1 MNLSKFSVNKPV
13 TITMMVL
20 VVVLLGAISLT
31 RLPIDLFPEF
41 EVPVAIV
48 TTSYSGAG
56 PEEIENLITRQI
68 EGAVSTVGSIDTVS
82 SISSE
87 GSSIVIAQ
95 FNFGVDMDNAAL
107 EMREKVDLVKGILP
121 EDSEEP
127 MVLKIDPNAMPII
140 QVALTSGG
148 DLARLQELAED
159 TFSQRFERLDG
170 VASVDISGGY
180 TREIDIKVN
189 QSQLS
194 GMGLSIGQLSQLIG
208 ASNLNYPGGSV
219 DKGDQNLSVRVTGEF
234 RSIEEIRQMP
244 ITLSTGDVIRLGDIA
259 DIELVNRE
267 LSSISRTDGRE
278 SINISIQKQS
288 GRNTVQV
295 AELIHEELEKLE
307 KDYPE
312 IGFQVVMDN
321 SLYIIQAINT
331 VAKNAIF
338 GSILAIVI
346 LYIFLKN
353 LRTTTIIGISIPI
366 SLIASFILLYFNG
379 ITLNIMTLGG
389 LAMAVGMLVDSAIVV
404 LENIF
409 RFRTE
414 GMSKYDAAVKG
425 ASEVGMAITAST
437 LTTIAVFIP
446 IVFVEGFVGTI
457 FKDFALTVTLSLAAS
472 LVVSL
477 TLIPMLS
484 SKILTVSED
493 NGKRRK
499 LEKVYDRFDQIYSKI
514 EDGYKS
520 LLEKGINNRKKTIV
534 ISLVI
539 FVLSIASIAVVGMEF
554 LPATDEGMISI
565 DIKLPLGA
573 SLEKVDKLTIE
584 VEEVLSDILE
594 IESFAANIGAGGF
607 MMGRGMGGSSN
618 SSAISLMLIPL
629 SERDRSTSEVSEEIR
644 TRLRDI
650 PGAEFAVSETSNM
663 GMISSGTPI
672 SISIKGPELDVLER
686 ISNDFKGMIQSVQGT
701 REVTTSISDAVPL
714 VQVAVDKEMA
724 ASYGLTTAQVATGV
738 RSNSTG
744 TVVSRLKQ
752 AGDEIDIVIKPMGD
766 ITESLNNFSQLE
778 ISSPTGANIPLSQI
792 ADITIEKGPTSI
804 RRDNQERVVTVTSQ
818 IIDRDLN
825 SIVQD
830 IEMKFGSYE
839 LPEGYSYLIGGEN
852 EEMID
857 AFTQLA
863 QALGLAII
871 LIYMVMAAQFESL
884 IYPFIIMF
892 TIPLAFSGGALGL
905 FLTGRSLGVTALIGV
920 IILAGIVVNNGIVLI
935 DYINVLR
942 KEGYSR
948 LDAILKAGPVRL
960 RPILMTTLTTVLG
973 LIPITLGIGEGA
985 ELMAPLG
992 SVVISGLT
1000 LSTILTLVL
1009 VPVIYIIFDDI
1020 SVKMKDRFKKKPSE
1034 AEEVQTWAE

>member
-1 MNLSKFSVNKPV
+1 VNLSKFSVKKPV

-48 TTSYSGAG
+48 STSYSGAG

-107 EMREKVDLVKGILP
+107 EMREKVDLVKGFLP
-121 EDSEEP
+121 EDSTEP

-140 QVALTSGG
+140 QIALTSGG
-148 DLARLQELAED
+148 DLAKLQELAED

-170 VASVDISGGY
+170 VASVDIAGGY
-180 TREIDIKVN
+180 TKEIDIIVN

-194 GMGLSIGQLSQLIG
+194 GMGLSISQLSQLIG
-208 ASNLNYPGGSV
+208 ASNLNYPGGNV
-219 DKGDQNLSVRVTGEF
+219 KKGDQELSVRVTGELKN
-234 RSIEEIRQMP
+234 IEDIRNMP
-244 ITLSTGDVIRLGDIA
+244 VTLPTGDVIRLGDISE
-259 DIELVNRE
+259 IKMVNRE

-295 AELIHEELEKLE
+295 AELIHKELDKLQR
-307 KDYPE
+307 DYPE
-312 IGFQVVMDN
+312 IGFQIVMDN
-321 SLYIIQAINT
+321 SLYIVQAINT

-338 GSILAIVI
+338 GSLLAIFI

-414 GMSKYDAAVKG
+414 GMSKYDAAIKG

-493 NGKRRK
+493 TGRKRRFEK
-499 LEKVYDRFDQIYSKI
+499 LYNRFDDIYSKV
-514 EDGYKS
+514 ENSYKK
-520 LLEKGINNRKKTIV
+520 LLEGGIRNRKKTVV
-534 ISLVI
+534 ISVLV
-539 FVLSIASIAVVGMEF
+539 FALSIASIAVVGMEF

-565 DIKLPLGA
+565 DVRLPLGA
-573 SLEKVDKLTIE
+573 SLNKVDELTLK
-584 VEEVLSDILE
+584 VEEAIADIPE
-594 IESFAANIGAGGF
+594 IESLAANVGAAGF
-607 MMGRGMGGSSN
+607 MMGRGMGGTSN
-618 SSAISLMLIPL
+618 SSTISLMLVPL
-629 SERDRSTSEVSEEIR
+629 SERDRSTSEVSEDIR
-644 TRLRDI
+644 GRLKDI

-672 SISIKGPELDVLER
+672 SISIKGPELVVLEK
-686 ISNDFKGMIQSVQGT
+686 ISDDFKSMIQSVAGT
-701 REVTTSISDAVPL
+701 REVTTSLSDAVPL
-714 VQVAVDKEMA
+714 VQVAVNKEMA
-724 ASYGLTTAQVATGV
+724 ASYGLTAAQVATGV

-766 ITESLNNFSQLE
+766 ITESINNFSQLE

-804 RRDNQERVVTVTSQ
+804 RRDSQERVVTVTSQ
-818 IIDRDLN
+818 IVDRDLN

-830 IEMKFGSYE
+830 IELKFETYE
-839 LPEGYSYLIGGEN
+839 LPEGYSYSIGGEN

-920 IILAGIVVNNGIVLI
+920 IILSGIVVNNGIVLI
-935 DYINVLR
+935 DYINTLR
-942 KEGYSR
+942 KDGKSR
-948 LDAILKAGPVRL
+948 KEAILQAGPVRL

-992 SVVISGLT
+992 SVVIGGLT

-1009 VPVIYIIFDDI
+1009 VPVIYTLFDDLSI
-1020 SVKMKDRFKKKPSE
+1020 SVKERLKKKASE
-1034 AEEVQTWAE
+1034 AGEV

>member
-1 MNLSKFSVNKPV
+1 
-13 TITMMVL
+13 MMVL

-48 TTSYSGAG
+48 STTYSGTG
-56 PEEIENLITRQI
+56 PLEMENLITRPI
-68 EGAVSTVGSIDTVS
+68 EGAVSTVGNIDIVS
-82 SISSE
+82 SRTSE

-107 EMREKVDLVKGILP
+107 EMREKVDLIKGLLP
-121 EDSEEP
+121 EDAEDP

-140 QVALTSGG
+140 QIALTSGG

-159 TFSQRFERLDG
+159 TFSQRLERLDG

-180 TREIDIKVN
+180 TREIEIKVN
-189 QSQLS
+189 QSRLS
-194 GMGLSIGQLSQLIG
+194 SMGLSIGQLSQLIG
-208 ASNLNYPGGSV
+208 ASNINYPGGNV
-219 DKGDQNLSVRVTGEF
+219 TKGDQDLSVRVTGEF
-234 RSIEEIRQMP
+234 ESVEEIRLMP
-244 ITLSTGDVIRLGDIA
+244 VTLSSGDIIRLGDIA
-259 DIELVNRE
+259 QIKLVNKE
-267 LSSISRTDGRE
+267 LNTISRTNGNE

-295 AELIHEELEKLE
+295 AELIHDELEKLE
-307 KDYPE
+307 RDYPE
-312 IGFQVVMDN
+312 IEFQVVMDS
-321 SLYIIQAINT
+321 SLFIIQAINT

-338 GSILAIVI
+338 GSFLAIII

-409 RFRTE
+409 RYRTE
-414 GMSKYDAAVKG
+414 GLSKYDAAIKG

-484 SKILTVSED
+484 SKILSVSET
-493 NGKRRK
+493 GKKRK
-499 LEKVYDRFDQIYSKI
+499 LDKVYNRFDGVYSKV
-514 EDGYKS
+514 EEKYRS
-520 LLEKGINNRKKTIV
+520 LLENGINNRKKTVV
-534 ISLVI
+534 ISVI
-539 FVLSIASIAVVGMEF
+539 VFFVSIASLFAVGMEF
-554 LPATDEGMISI
+554 LPATDESMISI
-565 DIKLPLGA
+565 DISLPLGA
-573 SLEKVDKLTIE
+573 SQDKVDLVTTE
-584 VEEVLSDILE
+584 VEELLYDIPE
-594 IESFAANIGAGGF
+594 IESVAVTIGSGGLT
-607 MMGRGMGGSSN
+607 MGRGFSSGNGSS
-618 SSAISLMLIPL
+618 ISLMLYPL
-629 SERDRSTSEVSEEIR
+629 GERDRSTSEVAEDIR
-644 TRLRDI
+644 GMVKDI
-650 PGAEFAVSETSNM
+650 PGVEIAVNQTSNM
-663 GMISSGTPI
+663 GMISSGTPV
-672 SISIKGPELDVLER
+672 SISIKGPELNVLEE
-686 ISNDFKGMIQSVQGT
+686 ISESIKGMVESVAGT
-701 REVTTSISDAVPL
+701 REVTTSISDSVPV
-714 VQVAVDKEMA
+714 VQVAVKKEMA
-724 ASYGLTTAQVATGV
+724 AAYGLTTAQIGAGV
-738 RSNSTG
+738 RSGATG
-744 TVVSRLKQ
+744 ATVSRFKDR
-752 AGDEIDIVIKPMGD
+752 GDEINVVIRPEGNVTD
-766 ITESLNNFSQLE
+766 SLENFSQME
-778 ISSPTGANIPLSQI
+778 ITTPMGTDIPLSMV
-792 ADITIEKGPTSI
+792 ADITIEKGPTVI
-804 RRDNQERVVTVTSQ
+804 NRDNQERVVTVTSQ

-825 SIVQD
+825 SVTRD
-830 IEMKFGSYE
+830 IEDQLEVYAM
-839 LPEGYSYLIGGEN
+839 PEGYSYSIGGEN

-905 FLTGRSLGVTALIGV
+905 FLTGRALGVTALIGV
-920 IILAGIVVNNGIVLI
+920 IILSGIVVNNGIVLI
-935 DYINVLR
+935 DYINTLR
-942 KEGYSR
+942 KEGKSR
-948 LDAILKAGPVRL
+948 EEAILTAGPIRL

-992 SVVISGLT
+992 SVVIGGLT
-1000 LSTILTLVL
+1000 LSTVLTLVL
-1009 VPVIYIIFDDI
+1009 VPVIYTMFDDL
-1020 SVKMKDRFKKKPSE
+1020 SLSLKEKFRKKGAKQEVE
-1034 AEEVQTWAE
+1034 AWEE

>member
-1 MNLSKFSVNKPV
+1 MNLSKFSVKKPV

-48 TTSYSGAG
+48 STTYSGTG
-56 PEEIENLITRQI
+56 PEEMENLITRQI
-68 EGAVSTVGSIDTVS
+68 EGAVATVGNIDTVS

-87 GSSIVIAQ
+87 GSSLVIAQ

-107 EMREKVDLVKGILP
+107 EMREKVDLVKGFLP
-121 EDSEEP
+121 EDAEEP

-140 QVALTSGG
+140 QIALTSSG

-180 TREIDIKVN
+180 SREIEVRV
-189 QSQLS
+189 SEGQLS
-194 GMGLSIGQLSQLIG
+194 GMDLSINQLSQLIG
-208 ASNLNYPGGSV
+208 ASNLNYPGGNV
-219 DKGDQNLSVRVTGEF
+219 MKGDQELSIRVTGEF
-234 RSIEEIRQMP
+234 ASVEEIRSMP

-259 DIELVNRE
+259 EVELVNRE
-267 LSSISRTDGRE
+267 LNTIARTNGRE
-278 SINISIQKQS
+278 SINMSIQKQS
-288 GRNTVQV
+288 GRNTVEV
-295 AELIHEELEKLE
+295 AEFIHDELEKLQR
-307 KDYPE
+307 DYPE

-338 GSILAIVI
+338 GSILAVVI

-414 GMSKYDAAVKG
+414 GMSKYDAAIKG

-484 SKILTVSED
+484 SKILSVTENTGKKRKFEKLYNWFD
-493 NGKRRK
+493 NSYEK
-499 LEKVYDRFDQIYSKI
+499 LENK
-514 EDGYKS
+514 YKD
-520 LLEKGINNRKKTIV
+520 LLEKGIENRKKTT
-534 ISLVI
+534 LVAVVV

-565 DIKLPLGA
+565 DIRLPLGA
-573 SLEKVDKLTIE
+573 SLDKVDALSTE
-584 VEEVLSDILE
+584 VEEVIFDIPE
-594 IESFAANIGAGGF
+594 IESMAANVGAGGF
-607 MMGRGMGGSSN
+607 MMGSGMGGTSN
-618 SSAISLMLIPL
+618 SSNISLMLYPL
-629 SERDRSTSEVSEEIR
+629 SERDRSTSEVAEEIR
-644 TRLRDI
+644 TRVRDI
-650 PGAEFAVSETSNM
+650 PGAEISVNETSNM

-672 SISIKGPELDVLER
+672 SISIKGPELDVLGT
-686 ISNDFKGMIQSVQGT
+686 ISNDFKEMIQSVSGT
-701 REVTTSISDAVPL
+701 REVSTSVSDAVPL
-714 VQVAVDKEMA
+714 VQVAVNKEQA
-724 ASYGLTTAQVATGV
+724 AAYGLTTAQVAAGV
-738 RSNSTG
+738 RSSSSG
-744 TVVSRLKQ
+744 TTVSRFKQ
-752 AGDEIDIVIKPMGD
+752 GGDEISIVIKPMED
-766 ITESLNNFSQLE
+766 VTESLNTFSHLQ
-778 ISSPTGANIPLSQI
+778 IASPTGANIPLSQI
-792 ADITIEKGPTSI
+792 AEITIEKGPTAI
-804 RRDNQERVVTVTSQ
+804 NRDNQERVVTVTSQ

-830 IEMKFGSYE
+830 IEARFQSYDM
-839 LPEGYSYLIGGEN
+839 PEGYSYTIGGEN

-905 FLTGRSLGVTALIGV
+905 FFTGRSLGVTALIGV

-935 DYINVLR
+935 DYINTLR
-942 KEGYSR
+942 KVGMDRKE
-948 LDAILKAGPVRL
+948 AILKAGPVRL
-960 RPILMTTLTTVLG
+960 RPILMTTLTTILG
-973 LIPITLGIGEGA
+973 LIPIALGIGEGA

-992 SVVISGLT
+992 SVVIGGLT
-1000 LSTILTLVL
+1000 LSTVLTLVL
-1009 VPVIYIIFDDI
+1009 VPAIYTLFDDWSI
-1020 SVKMKDRFKKKPSE
+1020 DLKQRFSKRSSE
-1034 AEEVQTWAE
+1034 IEEVQHE

>member
-1 MNLSKFSVNKPV
+1 
-13 TITMMVL
+13 MMVL

-48 TTSYSGAG
+48 STSYSGAG

-107 EMREKVDLVKGILP
+107 EMREKVDLVKGTLP
-121 EDSEEP
+121 EDSTEP

-140 QVALTSGG
+140 QIALTSGG
-148 DLARLQELAED
+148 DLAKLQELAED

-170 VASVDISGGY
+170 VASVDIAGGY
-180 TREIDIKVN
+180 TKEIDIIVN

-194 GMGLSIGQLSQLIG
+194 AMGLSINQLSQLIG
-208 ASNLNYPGGSV
+208 ASNLNYPGGNV
-219 DKGDQNLSVRVTGEF
+219 NKGDQELSVRVTGEF
-234 RSIEEIRQMP
+234 KSLEDIRNMP
-244 ITLSTGDVIRLGDIA
+244 VTLSTGDVIRLGDIA
-259 DIELVNRE
+259 DIKMVNRE

-295 AELIHEELEKLE
+295 AELIHKELDKLQR
-307 KDYPE
+307 DYPE
-312 IGFQVVMDN
+312 IGFQIVMDN
-321 SLYIIQAINT
+321 SLYIVQAINT

-338 GSILAIVI
+338 GSLLAIII

-414 GMSKYDAAVKG
+414 GMSKFDAAIKG

-493 NGKRRK
+493 TSRKRRFEK
-499 LEKVYDRFDQIYSKI
+499 LYNRFDDMYSRV
-514 EDGYKS
+514 ENSYKK
-520 LLEKGINNRKKTIV
+520 LLEGGIQNRKKTV
-534 ISLVI
+534 MISVLV
-539 FVLSIASIAVVGMEF
+539 FVLSMASIAVVGMEF

-565 DIKLPLGA
+565 DVKLPLGA
-573 SLEKVDKLTIE
+573 SLSKVDELTLK
-584 VEEVLSDILE
+584 VEEAISDIPE
-594 IESFAANIGAGGF
+594 IESLAANVGAAGF
-607 MMGRGMGGSSN
+607 MMGRGMGGTSN
-618 SSAISLMLIPL
+618 SSTISLMLIPL
-629 SERDRSTSEVSEEIR
+629 SERDRSTSEVSEDIR
-644 TRLRDI
+644 GRLKDI

-672 SISIKGPELDVLER
+672 SISIKGPELDVLEK
-686 ISNDFKGMIQSVQGT
+686 ISDDFKSMIQSVAGT
-701 REVTTSISDAVPL
+701 REVTTSLSDAVPL
-714 VQVAVDKEMA
+714 VQVAINKEMA

-738 RSNSTG
+738 RNNSTG

-778 ISSPTGANIPLSQI
+778 ISTPTGSNIPLSQI
-792 ADITIEKGPTSI
+792 ADISIEKGPTSI

-818 IIDRDLN
+818 IVDRDLN
-825 SIVQD
+825 SIVKD
-830 IEMKFGSYE
+830 IEAKFQSYE
-839 LPEGYSYLIGGEN
+839 LPEGYSYSIGGEN

-884 IYPFIIMF
+884 IYPFVIMF

-920 IILAGIVVNNGIVLI
+920 IILSGIVVNNGIVLI
-935 DYINVLR
+935 DYINTLR
-942 KEGYSR
+942 KEGKDR
-948 LDAILKAGPVRL
+948 KEAILQAGPVRL

-992 SVVISGLT
+992 SVVIGGLT

-1009 VPVIYIIFDDI
+1009 VPVIYTLFDDLSV
-1020 SVKMKDRFKKKPSE
+1020 SVKERLRKKSSE
-1034 AEEVQTWAE
+1034 AGEV

>member
-1 MNLSKFSVNKPV
+1 VNLSKFSVKKPV

-48 TTSYSGAG
+48 STTYSGTG
-56 PEEIENLITRQI
+56 PLEMENLITRPI
-68 EGAVSTVGSIDTVS
+68 EGAVSTVGNIDIVS
-82 SISSE
+82 SRTSE

-107 EMREKVDLVKGILP
+107 EMREKVDLIKGLLP
-121 EDSEEP
+121 EDAEDP

-140 QVALTSGG
+140 QIALTSGG

-159 TFSQRFERLDG
+159 TFSQRLERLDG

-180 TREIDIKVN
+180 TREIEIKVN
-189 QSQLS
+189 QSRLS
-194 GMGLSIGQLSQLIG
+194 SMGLSIGQLSQLIG
-208 ASNLNYPGGSV
+208 ASNINYPGGNV
-219 DKGDQNLSVRVTGEF
+219 TKGDQDLSVRVTGEF
-234 RSIEEIRQMP
+234 ESVEEIRLMP
-244 ITLSTGDVIRLGDIA
+244 VTLSSGDIIRLGDIA
-259 DIELVNRE
+259 QIKLVNKE
-267 LSSISRTDGRE
+267 LNTISRTNGNE

-295 AELIHEELEKLE
+295 AELIHDELEKLE
-307 KDYPE
+307 RDYPE
-312 IGFQVVMDN
+312 IEFQVVMDS
-321 SLYIIQAINT
+321 SLFIIQAINT

-338 GSILAIVI
+338 GSFLAIII

-409 RFRTE
+409 RYRTE
-414 GMSKYDAAVKG
+414 GLSKYDAAIKG

-484 SKILTVSED
+484 SKILSVSET
-493 NGKRRK
+493 GKKRK
-499 LEKVYDRFDQIYSKI
+499 LDKVYNRFDGVYSKV
-514 EDGYKS
+514 EEKYRS
-520 LLEKGINNRKKTIV
+520 LLENGINNRKKTVV
-534 ISLVI
+534 ISVI
-539 FVLSIASIAVVGMEF
+539 VFFVSIASLFAVGMEF
-554 LPATDEGMISI
+554 LPATDESMISI
-565 DIKLPLGA
+565 DISLPLGA
-573 SLEKVDKLTIE
+573 SQDKVDLVTTE
-584 VEEVLSDILE
+584 VEELLYDIPE
-594 IESFAANIGAGGF
+594 IESVAVTIGSGGLT
-607 MMGRGMGGSSN
+607 MGRGFSSGNGSS
-618 SSAISLMLIPL
+618 ISLMLYPL
-629 SERDRSTSEVSEEIR
+629 GERDRSTSEVAEDIR
-644 TRLRDI
+644 GMVKDI
-650 PGAEFAVSETSNM
+650 PGVEIAVNQTSNM
-663 GMISSGTPI
+663 GMISSGTPV
-672 SISIKGPELDVLER
+672 SISIKGPELNVLEE
-686 ISNDFKGMIQSVQGT
+686 ISESIKGMVESVAGT
-701 REVTTSISDAVPL
+701 REVTTSISDSVPV
-714 VQVAVDKEMA
+714 VQVAVKKEMA
-724 ASYGLTTAQVATGV
+724 AAYGLTTAQIGAGV
-738 RSNSTG
+738 RSGATG
-744 TVVSRLKQ
+744 ATVSRFKDR
-752 AGDEIDIVIKPMGD
+752 GDEINVVIRPEGNVTD
-766 ITESLNNFSQLE
+766 SLENFSQME
-778 ISSPTGANIPLSQI
+778 ITTPMGTDIPLSMV
-792 ADITIEKGPTSI
+792 ADITIEKGPTVI
-804 RRDNQERVVTVTSQ
+804 NRDNQERVVTVTSQ

-825 SIVQD
+825 SVTRD
-830 IEMKFGSYE
+830 IEDQLEVYAM
-839 LPEGYSYLIGGEN
+839 PEGYSYSIGGEN

-905 FLTGRSLGVTALIGV
+905 FLTGRALGVTALIGV
-920 IILAGIVVNNGIVLI
+920 IILSGIVVNNGIVLI
-935 DYINVLR
+935 DYINTLR
-942 KEGYSR
+942 KEGKSR
-948 LDAILKAGPVRL
+948 EEAILTAGPIRL

-992 SVVISGLT
+992 SVVIGGLT
-1000 LSTILTLVL
+1000 LSTVLTLVL
-1009 VPVIYIIFDDI
+1009 VPVIYTMFDDL
-1020 SVKMKDRFKKKPSE
+1020 SLSLKEKFRKKGAKQEVE
-1034 AEEVQTWAE
+1034 AWEE

>member
-1 MNLSKFSVNKPV
+1 VNLSKFSVKKPV

-48 TTSYSGAG
+48 STTYSGTG
-56 PEEIENLITRQI
+56 PEEMENLITRQI
-68 EGAVSTVGSIDTVS
+68 EGAVATVGNIDTVS

-87 GSSIVIAQ
+87 GSSLVIAQ

-107 EMREKVDLVKGILP
+107 EMREKVDLVKGFLP
-121 EDSEEP
+121 EDAEEP

-140 QVALTSGG
+140 QIALTSSG

-180 TREIDIKVN
+180 SREIEVRV
-189 QSQLS
+189 SEGQLS
-194 GMGLSIGQLSQLIG
+194 GMGLSINQLSQLIG
-208 ASNLNYPGGSV
+208 ASNLNYPGGNV
-219 DKGDQNLSVRVTGEF
+219 MKGDQELSIRVTGEF
-234 RSIEEIRQMP
+234 ASVEEIRSMP

-259 DIELVNRE
+259 EVELVNRE
-267 LSSISRTDGRE
+267 LNTIARTNGRE
-278 SINISIQKQS
+278 SINMSIQKQS
-288 GRNTVQV
+288 GRNTVEV
-295 AELIHEELEKLE
+295 AELIHDELEKLQR
-307 KDYPE
+307 DYPE

-331 VAKNAIF
+331 VAQNAIF

-353 LRTTTIIGISIPI
+353 FRTTTIIGISIPI

-414 GMSKYDAAVKG
+414 GMSKYDAAIKG

-446 IVFVEGFVGTI
+446 IIFVEGFVGTI

-484 SKILTVSED
+484 SKILSVTE
-493 NGKRRK
+493 NTGKKRK
-499 LEKVYDRFDQIYSKI
+499 LEKIYNWFDNSYEKL
-514 EDGYKS
+514 ENKYKV
-520 LLEKGINNRKKTIV
+520 LLEKGIENRKKTVLVAVIV
-534 ISLVI
+534 
-539 FVLSIASIAVVGMEF
+539 FVLSIASISVVGMEF

-565 DIKLPLGA
+565 DIRLPLGA
-573 SLEKVDKLTIE
+573 SLDKVDALSTE
-584 VEEVLSDILE
+584 VEEAIFDLPE
-594 IESFAANIGAGGF
+594 IESMAANVGAGGF
-607 MMGRGMGGSSN
+607 MMGSGMGGTSN
-618 SSAISLMLIPL
+618 SSNISLMLYPL
-629 SERDRSTSEVSEEIR
+629 SERDRSTSEVAEDIR
-644 TRLRDI
+644 TRVRDI
-650 PGAEFAVSETSNM
+650 PGAEISVSETSNM

-672 SISIKGPELDVLER
+672 SISIKGPEFDVLGT
-686 ISNDFKGMIQSVQGT
+686 ISNDFKEMIQLVSGT
-701 REVTTSISDAVPL
+701 REVSTSVSDAVPL
-714 VQVAVDKEMA
+714 VQVAVNKEQA
-724 ASYGLTTAQVATGV
+724 AAYGLTTAQVATGV
-738 RSNSTG
+738 RSSSSG
-744 TVVSRLKQ
+744 TTVSRFKQ
-752 AGDEIDIVIKPMGD
+752 GGDEISIVIKPMED
-766 ITESLNNFSQLE
+766 VTESLNTFSQLQ
-778 ISSPTGANIPLSQI
+778 IASPTGGNIPLSQI
-792 ADITIEKGPTSI
+792 ADITIEKGPTAI
-804 RRDNQERVVTVTSQ
+804 NRDNQERVVTVTSQ

-830 IEMKFGSYE
+830 IEARFQSYDM
-839 LPEGYSYLIGGEN
+839 PEGYSYTIGGEN

-863 QALGLAII
+863 LALGLAII

-905 FLTGRSLGVTALIGV
+905 FFTGRSLGVTALIGI

-942 KEGYSR
+942 REGMDRKE
-948 LDAILKAGPVRL
+948 AILKAGPVRL
-960 RPILMTTLTTVLG
+960 RPILMTTLTTILG
-973 LIPITLGIGEGA
+973 LIPIALGIGEGA

-992 SVVISGLT
+992 SVVIGGLT
-1000 LSTILTLVL
+1000 LSTVLTLVL
-1009 VPVIYIIFDDI
+1009 VPAIYTLFDDWSI
-1020 SVKMKDRFKKKPSE
+1020 DLKQRFSKRTSKT
-1034 AEEVQTWAE
+1034 EEVQHE

>member
-1 MNLSKFSVNKPV
+1 MNLSKFSVKKPV

-48 TTSYSGAG
+48 STSYSGAG

-107 EMREKVDLVKGILP
+107 EMREKVDLVKGFLP
-121 EDSEEP
+121 EDSTEP

-140 QVALTSGG
+140 QIALTSGG
-148 DLARLQELAED
+148 DLAKLQELAED

-170 VASVDISGGY
+170 VASVDIAGGY
-180 TREIDIKVN
+180 TKEIDIIVN

-194 GMGLSIGQLSQLIG
+194 GMGLSFNQLSQLIG
-208 ASNLNYPGGSV
+208 ASNLNYPGGNVS
-219 DKGDQNLSVRVTGEF
+219 KGDQELSVRVTGEF
-234 RSIEEIRQMP
+234 KSVEDIRNMP
-244 ITLSTGDVIRLGDIA
+244 VTLSTGDVIRIGDIA
-259 DIELVNRE
+259 DIKMVNRE

-295 AELIHEELEKLE
+295 AELIHKELDKLQR
-307 KDYPE
+307 DYPE
-312 IGFQVVMDN
+312 IGFQIVIDN
-321 SLYIIQAINT
+321 SLYIVQAINT

-338 GSILAIVI
+338 GSLLAIFI

-414 GMSKYDAAVKG
+414 GMSKYDAAIKG

-446 IVFVEGFVGTI
+446 IVFVQGFVGTI

-493 NGKRRK
+493 TGRKRRFEK
-499 LEKVYDRFDQIYSKI
+499 LYNRFDDIYSRV
-514 EDGYKS
+514 ENSYKK
-520 LLEKGINNRKKTIV
+520 LLEGGIRNRKKTV
-534 ISLVI
+534 MISVLV
-539 FVLSIASIAVVGMEF
+539 FALSIASIAVVGMEF

-565 DIKLPLGA
+565 DVRLPLGA
-573 SLEKVDKLTIE
+573 SLNKVDELTLK
-584 VEEVLSDILE
+584 VEEAISDIPE
-594 IESFAANIGAGGF
+594 IESLAANVGAAGF
-607 MMGRGMGGSSN
+607 MMGRGMGGTSN
-618 SSAISLMLIPL
+618 SSTISLMLVPL
-629 SERDRSTSEVSEEIR
+629 SERDRSTSEVSEDIR
-644 TRLRDI
+644 GRLKDI

-672 SISIKGPELDVLER
+672 SISIKGPELNVLEK
-686 ISNDFKGMIQSVQGT
+686 ISDDFKSMIQSVAGT
-701 REVTTSISDAVPL
+701 REVTTSLSDAVPL
-714 VQVAVDKEMA
+714 VQVAVNKEMA
-724 ASYGLTTAQVATGV
+724 ASYGLTAAQVATGV

-778 ISSPTGANIPLSQI
+778 ISSPTGSNIPLSQI

-804 RRDNQERVVTVTSQ
+804 RRDSQERVVTVTSQ
-818 IIDRDLN
+818 IVDRDLN

-830 IEMKFGSYE
+830 IELKFETYE
-839 LPEGYSYLIGGEN
+839 LPEGYSYSIGGEN

-920 IILAGIVVNNGIVLI
+920 IILSGIVVNNGIVLI
-935 DYINVLR
+935 DYINTLR
-942 KEGYSR
+942 KEGKDR
-948 LDAILKAGPVRL
+948 KEAILQAGPVRL

-992 SVVISGLT
+992 SVVIGGLS

-1009 VPVIYIIFDDI
+1009 VPVIYTLFDDLSE
-1020 SVKMKDRFKKKPSE
+1020 SVKERLRKKSSE
-1034 AEEVQTWAE
+1034 DGEV